1 MFKPT
6 ALYIK
11 THNSTGL
18 KYFGKTTRLDCIHSY
33 KGSGVHW
40 RRHLKVHGDSYTTEL
55 LGIWQDKDRLV
66 DYSKRFCKEHDVVNS
81 KEWANIVLEEG
92 LQGAANG
99 ETNIAKRIDVRAKM
113 SESSARNCKGL
124 FGEDHPSF
132 KGWYITPLGKFD
144 SLQSAAKAHGTSLQ
158 NIHYGIYGYKYK
170 YKGQEKFAKP
180 RLGWSFEP
188 AYSFK

>member
-11 THNSTGL
+11 THNTTGF

-40 RRHLKVHGDSYTTEL
+40 CRHLKVHGNSYTTEL
-55 LGIWQDKDRLV
+55 LGIWQDQERL
-66 DYSKRFCKEHDVVNS
+66 KNFAIKFCQDNNVVKS
-81 KEWANIVLEEG
+81 EEWANMVLEEG
-92 LQGAANG
+92 LQGATSG
-99 ETNIAKRIDVRAKM
+99 ETNVSKRLDVREKM
-113 SESSARNCKGL
+113 SKNSARNHLGK
-124 FGEDHPSF
+124 FGEKHPSF
-132 KGWYITPLGKFD
+132 AGWYITPLGRFP
-144 SLQSAAKAHGTSLQ
+144 SLREASLAHNTSLQ
-158 NIHYGIYGYKYK
+158 NIHYGVYGYKYK

>member
-11 THNSTGL
+11 THNITGF

-33 KGSGVHW
+33 KGSGVRW
-40 RRHLKVHGDSYTTEL
+40 QRHLKKHGSNYTTEL

-66 DYSKRFCKEHDVVNS
+66 QYATKFCLEHDVVNS
-81 KEWANIVLEEG
+81 PLWANMIVEEG
-92 LQGAANG
+92 LQGAASG
-99 ETNIAKRIDVRAKM
+99 ETNIAKRSDVRQKMRQNSAK
-113 SESSARNCKGL
+113 NCKGL
-124 FGEDHPSF
+124 FGENHPSF
-132 KGWYITPLGKFD
+132 SGWYITPLGRFA
-144 SLQSAAKAHGTSLQ
+144 SLREASEAHKTSIQ

-180 RLGWSFEP
+180 RAGWSFEP
-188 AYSFK
+188 ASFK

>member
-11 THNSTGL
+11 THNITGF

-55 LGIWQDKDRLV
+55 LGIWQDKDRLIE
-66 DYSKRFCKEHDVVNS
+66 YSKKFCEQHDVVSS
-81 KEWANIVLEEG
+81 KEWANMVLEEG
-92 LQGAANG
+92 LQGASSG
-99 ETNIAKRIDVRAKM
+99 ETNVSKRLDVRQKM
-113 SESSARNCKGL
+113 SQNSAKNCSGL

-132 KGWYITPLGKFD
+132 LGWYVTPLGRFA
-144 SLQSAAKAHGTSLQ
+144 SLREASIAHKTSIQ
-158 NIHYGIYGYKYK
+158 NIHYGVYGYKYK
-170 YKGQEKFAKP
+170 YKDQQKFAPP
-180 RLGWSFEP
+180 RQGWSFETK
-188 AYSFK
+188 FK